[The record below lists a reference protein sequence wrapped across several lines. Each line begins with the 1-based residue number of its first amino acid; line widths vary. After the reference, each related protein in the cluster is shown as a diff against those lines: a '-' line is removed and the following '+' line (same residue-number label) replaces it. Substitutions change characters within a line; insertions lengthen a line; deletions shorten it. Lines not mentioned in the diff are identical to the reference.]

1 MAKTTATAGPP
12 IEKLLEERARLQ
24 HWLAKLDAT
33 SGTAPPGV
41 REKVRADY
49 LGRLRAVIDE
59 LRSHATTIQTELE
72 RQRRLRAELEARRL
86 EAEETLAEARVRHA
100 VGEYTDEEWQ
110 RLSQENARNLEQVQG
125 ELSHIA
131 EEMARL
137 VEVQEL
143 ITETKAAPVRADA
156 ARPAP
161 PIEMLPDPTPD
172 IAAAVGSPPSLEPPP
187 EQPSPST
194 VPSAPRFVPRPA
206 AEPARARPAAAGSGP
221 APAAP
226 GAAPASGAGGGA
238 APRPD
243 ELAFL
248 KSLTGSPAPADR
260 TPPTRRS
267 EEISRPAP
275 FPSEPLSGAEPR
287 VGGPGARSGAAAPG
301 ATSGAGAPNGAGAAA
316 GATGPSGTG
325 GGTGA
330 VGGGAKTLKCGECG
344 TLNRPTEWYCERC
357 GAELAAV

>member
-1 MAKTTATAGPP
+1 MAKTTVTAGPP

-100 VGEYTDEEWQ
+100 VGEYTDDEWQ
-110 RLSQENARNLEQVQG
+110 RVSQENARSLEQVQG
-125 ELSHIA
+125 ELARIA

-143 ITETKAAPVRADA
+143 IAETKAAPVRVEA

-172 IAAAVGSPPSLEPPP
+172 VAAAVGSPPSLEPPV
-187 EQPSPST
+187 EQASPPS

-206 AEPARARPAAAGSGP
+206 AEPARARPAATASGS
-221 APAAP
+221 
-226 GAAPASGAGGGA
+226 APASAPGGA
-238 APRPD
+238 PAPGGD

-248 KSLTGSPAPADR
+248 KSLTGAPAPGDH
-260 TPPTRRS
+260 TSTTRRS
-267 EEISRPAP
+267 DEIPRPAP
-275 FPSEPLSGAEPR
+275 FPPEPASGPAASLGVPAAKPGAAVPSGAS
-287 VGGPGARSGAAAPG
+287 V
-301 ATSGAGAPNGAGAAA
+301 TAGSAVAA
-316 GATGPSGTG
+316 GAG
-325 GGTGA
+325 GAGGA
-330 VGGGAKTLKCGECG
+330 GGAKTLKCGECG

>member
-1 MAKTTATAGPP
+1 
-12 IEKLLEERARLQ
+12 
-24 HWLAKLDAT
+24 
-33 SGTAPPGV
+33 
-41 REKVRADY
+41 
-49 LGRLRAVIDE
+49 
-59 LRSHATTIQTELE
+59 
-72 RQRRLRAELEARRL
+72 
-86 EAEETLAEARVRHA
+86 
-100 VGEYTDEEWQ
+100 
-110 RLSQENARNLEQVQG
+110 
-125 ELSHIA
+125 
-131 EEMARL
+131 
-137 VEVQEL
+137 
-143 ITETKAAPVRADA
+143 
-156 ARPAP
+156 
-161 PIEMLPDPTPD
+161 
-172 IAAAVGSPPSLEPPP
+172 
-187 EQPSPST
+187 
-194 VPSAPRFVPRPA
+194 
-206 AEPARARPAAAGSGP
+206 ARPAAAGSGP

-248 KSLTGSPAPADR
+248 KSLTGSPDPADR
-260 TPPTRRS
+260 TPTTRRS

-357 GAELAAV
+357 GAELAAVYSPAGRTFRPAGRRFSAAWPRPASRAGSCGAPPRSGGSGAFVRRDRAGAPRPRRPSRPRRRW